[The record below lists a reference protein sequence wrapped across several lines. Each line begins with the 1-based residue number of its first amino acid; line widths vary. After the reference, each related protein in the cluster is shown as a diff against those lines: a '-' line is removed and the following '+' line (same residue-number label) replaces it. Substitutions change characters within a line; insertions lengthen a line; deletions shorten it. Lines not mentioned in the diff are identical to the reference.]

1 VTAAA
6 LTSVIMSD
14 DTSEGRELTAEE
26 REELE
31 RKKLDELRLQITALK
46 IKEERT
52 IKKMNQDEVASA
64 AGLKRWN
71 VSDVEQNRSMSL
83 PTLWR
88 ICDALDIS
96 LGVILARVDRAI
108 KDREEER
115 RLGLVRSDDT

>member
-1 VTAAA
+1 
-6 LTSVIMSD
+6 MSD